1 MLNMLVVFLF
11 EVELCMLITP
21 ADVNFQIISSAIAH
35 HLITFDFDRAVL
47 IVFEL

>member
-1 MLNMLVVFLF
+1 MLNMLVVLF
-11 EVELCMLITP
+11 EVELCVLITP
-21 ADVNFQIISSAIAH
+21 VDVNFQIISSAIAH